1 MRTKKTVIITQILAM
16 VAGIS
21 KHFATTAQVTIAG
34 ANYTPA
40 ALTTALMALATL
52 LTDVTTAEASYKAK
66 LATADA
72 QAGALLTLL
81 AASEAFVRATVGS
94 SPDPLHDFGLMPRKV
109 PAPRTAAQKAAAAVK
124 GRATRA
130 ARHTMG
136 SVQKKSVTGAAPAA
150 TSTTVVPVTAATSA
164 TASAVAPGK

>member
-1 MRTKKTVIITQILAM
+1 MPGCPSVR
-16 VAGIS
+16 
-21 KHFATTAQVTIAG
+21 
-34 ANYTPA
+34 P
-40 ALTTALMALATL
+40 
-52 LTDVTTAEASYKAK
+52 EASYKAK

-136 SVQKKSVTGAAPAA
+136 SVQKVLADTHDHDRRGL
-150 TSTTVVPVTAATSA
+150 VQLR
-164 TASAVAPGK
+164 AVA